1 MLTLEETI
9 EIILKQLPEYD
20 RKDIVKMIQEKREE
34 LGPEVV
40 NEESAA
46 MIVARELGIDTHQL
60 SSKARLRIE
69 DISESTRSVTL
80 TAKVVRVTPVRT
92 FSRSDGEEG
101 KVASIIIADETGS
114 MRVALWDDKT
124 AAVSEGA
131 IDAGSVIQIRG
142 AYVKKGLRDA
152 LELNLGRMGGI
163 KLLDDYEMEDLDID
177 LTKREPNKISELK
190 EREYDITILGQV
202 QRVFN
207 LSTFTRKSD
216 GKEGKVLS
224 MVVADETGS
233 ARLVFWDDFAEEM
246 QSVKEGEIIRLTGG
260 YTRAGRSGDV
270 EVHAGKS
277 AKIDRNLDVDLDVAE
292 AAPPMT
298 SSSESLGR
306 KNISDLETGMW
317 DVDIEGKVV
326 RIFDMT
332 TFERDG
338 SEGRVQ
344 NIIIADE
351 TGTIRVTFWND
362 DVDEIKE
369 IEEGDI
375 IRILHGYVKEGFRG
389 GYEYQVGRKAEIQ
402 INPKDAS
409 VTDLDISQVSTRPTI
424 SANRY
429 MIGDIDNS
437 TEGKTVE
444 ICGIIVNIS
453 QMRPVYPACPSC
465 RKKLNYEEG
474 KYNCEVCG
482 DVKKPEYRMLFKIT
496 VDDGSGSIRATLF
509 GESGEELL
517 GISAE
522 EAQRIIE
529 KTGRDNAPIEQNAD
543 RALGRYVSIQGRI
556 SKYRDSLDL
565 STSKLEFADPIEEI
579 KRVRKDITSIQ

>member
-9 EIILKQLPEYD
+9 EIILKQLPDYD
-20 RKDIVKMIQEKREE
+20 RKDIVEMIQAKRDE

-60 SSKARLRIE
+60 SPKARLRIE
-69 DISESTRSVTL
+69 DISESTRSVAL
-80 TAKVVRVTPVRT
+80 TAKVVQIAPVRT
-92 FSRSDGEEG
+92 FSRSDGGEG
-101 KVASIIIADETGS
+101 KVASIIVADETGS
-114 MRVALWDDKT
+114 IRVALWDEKT

-131 IDAGSVIQIRG
+131 IEAGGVVQIRG

-163 KLLDDYEMEDLDID
+163 RVLEDYEMEDLDID
-177 LTKREPNKISELK
+177 LGKREPNRISELK
-190 EREYDITILGQV
+190 DREYDITILGKV
-202 QRVFN
+202 QRIFK

-216 GKEGKVLS
+216 GKEGKVMS
-224 MVVADETGS
+224 IVVADESGS
-233 ARLVFWDDFAEEM
+233 TRMVFWDDFAEEM

-260 YTRAGRSGDV
+260 YTRTGRSGEI
-270 EVHAGKS
+270 EVHAGRS
-277 AKIDRNLDVDLDVAE
+277 SKIDRALDMDIDIADY
-292 AAPPMT
+292 AAP
-298 SSSESLGR
+298 SGGSEALGM
-306 KNISDLETGMW
+306 KKIEDLSTGMW
-317 DVDIEGKVV
+317 DVDLEGKVV
-326 RIFDMT
+326 RIFDIT
-332 TFERDG
+332 TFDREG

-344 NIIIADE
+344 NIIVADD

-362 DVDEIKE
+362 DVDKITG
-369 IEEGDI
+369 IEEGDV
-375 IRILHGYVKEGFRG
+375 IRVLHGYVKEGFRG
-389 GYEYQVGRKAEIQ
+389 GYEYQVGRKAEIT
-402 INPKDAS
+402 INPKDTSIA
-409 VTDLDISQVSTRPTI
+409 DLDISEVSTRPTV

-429 MIGDIDNS
+429 MIGDIDAS
-437 TEGKTVE
+437 TEGKTIE

-453 QMRPVYPACPSC
+453 QSKPVYPSCPDC
-465 RKKLNYEEG
+465 RKKLNFEDG
-474 KYNCEVCG
+474 RYNCAVCG

-496 VDDGSGSIRATLF
+496 IDDGSGSIRATLF
-509 GESGEELL
+509 GESGEDLL

-529 KTGRDNAPIEQNAD
+529 KTGRDTAPIEQNSD
-543 RALGRYVSIQGRI
+543 RALGRYVAIQGRV

-579 KRVRKDITSIQ
+579 RKVRKDIASLG